1 VNGTEKDEKR
11 IAARHK
17 RLGIWCG
24 LGIALASILTLAM
37 AKAAP
42 GSVTMSADERTNALL
57 SLLLRPYFL
66 IPCVVLVSYG
76 FVESLRARADWK
88 IDRIPLYVFLMCL
101 ASVVAFISNLI
112 RLRPY

>member
-1 VNGTEKDEKR
+1 MSGIDEQR

-24 LGIALASILTLAM
+24 LGIVLAVAL
-37 AKAAP
+37 
-42 GSVTMSADERTNALL
+42 SVAISRSGLGPDMSVDQRRTVFL

-66 IPCVVLVSYG
+66 IPYLLLVGYG
-76 FVESLRARADWK
+76 LVESVRARADWK

-101 ASVVAFISNLI
+101 VSLVEFVVNLA
-112 RLRPY
+112 RMRGY